1 DQLSR
6 WRGAGLLTPSQAEAI
21 REYEK
26 LRGGAGPAP
35 AAAAAPAPAAAAPPP
50 VPPPHSPP
58 PPPPAS
64 QISRDISPKLAPA
77 PTHIPGYLPTR
88 RFPAVDGRVLGAIL
102 VALALLA
109 MIGAVFA
116 LATDVVVAPSHRW
129 ATDFEDI
136 AHAVAAALGLTGGL
150 RMAGGRPD
158 GRRLVLVSLGLNL
171 AATVLFSAAHLA
183 EATTFL
189 PVLAWLV
196 LAALTWYSRFP
207 TTAVAT
213 RSQVG

>member
-1 DQLSR
+1 MSEFEEQLSR
-6 WRGAGLLTPSQAEAI
+6 WRGAGLLTPSQADAI

-26 LRGGAGPAP
+26 LREPEVP
-35 AAAAAPAPAAAAPPP
+35 AAQAAPAPA
-50 VPPPHSPP
+50 
-58 PPPPAS
+58 PAE
-64 QISRDISPKLAPA
+64 ISRDITPKSAPA
-77 PTHIPGYLPTR
+77 RTHVPGYLPSR
-88 RFPAVDGRVLGAIL
+88 RLPAIDARLLGGLLA
-102 VALALLA
+102 ALALLA
-109 MIGAVFA
+109 MVGAVFA
-116 LATDVVVAPSHRW
+116 LATDVVVAPTHHW
-129 ATDFEDI
+129 TTDLEDI

-158 GRRLVLVSLGLNL
+158 GRRLVLISLGLNL
-171 AATVLFSAAHLA
+171 AATLILSAAHLA

-207 TTAVAT
+207 TIAVAT